1 MDPAGSAGAALE
13 AARLLGGAG
22 GGHMQHPSGL
32 LMNPLLSL
40 AHSSGGS
47 QGLARMTS
55 QEEAAASMR
64 REPSSEL
71 RMGGVSLADLMQQ
84 CAAHSVTSPFLPM
97 PGCLQRAGFQRQ
109 PSTRLASPNIMPYVT
124 CWLVPAWPALLV
136 RTAGHCRM

>member
-13 AARLLGGAG
+13 AARVLGGG
-22 GGHMQHPSGL
+22 GAHMQHPSGL

-47 QGLARMTS
+47 QGLSRMTS
-55 QEEAAASMR
+55 QEEAVASMR

-84 CAAHSVTSPFLPM
+84 CAPPFD
-97 PGCLQRAGFQRQ
+97 
-109 PSTRLASPNIMPYVT
+109 
-124 CWLVPAWPALLV
+124 
-136 RTAGHCRM
+136 